1 MSQPSYSNIPQPG
14 SPTQTEAWAL
24 TESARRIMVAMVDA
38 QKSGDLEK
46 PAANKLLRE
55 ALRLN
60 WRLWTIFQAEL
71 TLENSPVP
79 EDIRQNVLTLAQFV
93 DKQTP
98 QCLAELKSSDIEGLI
113 NINRNLAQG
122 LLEGLSQNQPAPE
135 PGQPLNLNGSV

>member
-1 MSQPSYSNIPQPG
+1 MSKSSYSNIPQPG

-24 TESARRIMVAMVDA
+24 TESARRIMVAMLDA
-38 QKSGDLEK
+38 KKAGDLEK
-46 PAANKLLRE
+46 PAANRVLRE

-98 QCLAELKSSDIEGLI
+98 HCLAELKSDQIEGLI

-122 LLEGLSQNQPAPE
+122 LLEGLTTDSPAVE